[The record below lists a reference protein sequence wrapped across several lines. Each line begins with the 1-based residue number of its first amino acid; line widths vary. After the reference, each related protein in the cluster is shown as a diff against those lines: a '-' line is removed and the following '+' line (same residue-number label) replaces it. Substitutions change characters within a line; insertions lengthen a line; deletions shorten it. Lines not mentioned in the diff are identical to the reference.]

1 MVILQA
7 LILYGHKV
15 PDTKLN
21 TSPET
26 ISKGISFTRQEETF
40 SSGGIFFFKTN
51 GGIRNKTNTV
61 PEVQ

>member
-1 MVILQA
+1 MV
-7 LILYGHKV
+7 KV

-61 PEVQ
+61 LEVQ

>member
-26 ISKGISFTRQEETF
+26 IFKGISFTRLEETV
-40 SSGGIFFFKTN
+40 SSGQVFLKTE

-61 PEVQ
+61 LEVL